1 MTEES
6 IVVTGH
12 RIDRADE
19 DRIDE
24 FEAIDETRVLLVVT
38 SHDRI
43 DDDTPTGL
51 WFEEFAVP
59 FETFRDHDYAVVA
72 ASPGGGIV
80 PIDPRSGPDAE
91 ERDEHGAALALLR
104 DTERLEAIDPDDF
117 DAVFF
122 PGGHGTM
129 FDFVG
134 DEDVRR
140 VVEAF
145 DRDGKLV
152 AAVCHGP
159 AALVE
164 AESADGTPVVEG
176 VRLTAFTDAE
186 EREVGLDEA
195 MPFLLE
201 SRLRELGAEFVV
213 EKPWSDHVEVDGRW
227 ITGQNPR
234 SSRSAAEAVVNAIQ
248 SRKAAETGAAR

>member
-1 MTEES
+1 M
-6 IVVTGH
+6 VNGD

-19 DRIDE
+19 EQIDDTQE
-24 FEAIDETRVLLVVT
+24 TRETRVLVVVT

-51 WFEEFAVP
+51 WFEEFATP
-59 FETFRDHDYAVVA
+59 FETFRDHDYAVTV
-72 ASPGGGIV
+72 ASPRGGIV
-80 PIDPRSGPDAE
+80 PIDPRSAPDE
-91 ERDEHGAALALLR
+91 DERDEHEAAFAYLR
-104 DTERLEAIDPDDF
+104 DAERLGEMDPDDF

-134 DEDVRR
+134 DDDVRR

-145 DRDGKLV
+145 DRDDKIV

-164 AESADGTPVVEG
+164 AESADGTPLVDG
-176 VRLTAFTDAE
+176 VRLTAFTDDE
-186 EREVGLDEA
+186 EREVELDDE

-201 SRLRELGAEFVV
+201 SRLRELGAEFVA
-213 EKPWSDHVEVDGRW
+213 EGNWADHVEVDGHW
-227 ITGQNPR
+227 ITGQNPQ
-234 SSRSAAEAVVNAIQ
+234 SSRRAAEAVVNAIQ
-248 SRKAAETGAAR
+248 THKTAETGAAP